1 MINGRNLFLINKSR
15 CMCMPSDALLEQT
28 RDAPLERRKIGKSG
42 TKQGSERNEFM
53 PARVPQVKVYDAK
66 KG

>member
-1 MINGRNLFLINKSR
+1 
-15 CMCMPSDALLEQT
+15 MCMPSDALLEQT